1 MGGRRDT
8 GLPDG
13 GDGGRDGEGGGRDGE
28 GAAAATVR
36 AAAATVR
43 APAPASSCVASPAA
57 RVRQIREDEMWA
69 AAGVVRLCLIW
80 LEIG

>member
-28 GAAAATVR
+28 GTGPCELVCGGLR
-36 AAAATVR
+36 
-43 APAPASSCVASPAA
+43 A
-57 RVRQIREDEMWA
+57 RVRRVKMRC
-69 AAGVVRLCLIW
+69 GRLLVLC
-80 LEIG
+80 GCG